1 MNALVI
7 GVLVLI
13 IFYIYMMRRREHL
26 FVGWCRWLGL
36 PEFICYFID
45 PCLYIPKMS
54 YTQWLRD
61 WICGQG
67 GCPEDKV
74 KEAGLCYNRC
84 KPGFGSDGALM
95 CWKRYPEFGG
105 AGGGML
111 NTPTLTKASKTVVGS
126 VLSECHGEDER
137 SGALCYPKCK
147 KGMKGD
153 GPMCWNDIYG
163 VGIGK
168 VMS

>member
-1 MNALVI
+1 MNALVFGI
-7 GVLVLI
+7 LGIIVL
-13 IFYIYMMRRREHL
+13 YIYLASRREHL
-26 FVGWCRWLGL
+26 FVGWCNWIGL
-36 PEFICYFID
+36 PSFICYFVD

-54 YTQWLRD
+54 YTQWIRD
-61 WICGQG
+61 YICGTG
-67 GCPEDKV
+67 GCPEGKV
-74 KEAGLCYNRC
+74 KEGGLCYEPC
-84 KPGFGSDGALM
+84 KQGFGSDGALM
-95 CWKRYPEFGG
+95 CWKRYPEFPG
-105 AGGGML
+105 AGGGLL

-126 VLSECHGEDER
+126 VLSECKETDER

-168 VMS
+168 AMS